1 MGKSQKKLQVGGL
14 GKYFPIF
21 ILPALAIY
29 LIFSILPFIFTFFY
43 SFTDYTDMNPV
54 NLHFTGLQNY
64 IKVLGTPLMMTAIKN
79 SVLYA
84 ILLTGFQVILGL
96 PLAVVLNKKLKTRN
110 LLRAAFFFP
119 AVFSSLII
127 GYLWNF
133 ILSSSDYGLI
143 NNLMHHLG
151 LGTINFFTADRALF
165 SVILTQVWQWTG
177 WAMVIFLANLQGI
190 SGELYEAAGIDGA
203 TGLKKFFYVTLPLMC
218 PSVKIVVVTGLIG
231 GMKVFDIIYSMTSG
245 GPGNATET
253 VMTVMMKKGIS
264 DGFYSTGSAFGVC
277 FFIIVMIIST
287 VVTKIMGKWSDA
299 VQ

>member
-1 MGKSQKKLQVGGL
+1 MVKSQKRLQVGGL
-14 GKYFPIF
+14 GKYFPVF

-29 LIFSILPFIFTFFY
+29 LIFSILPFVFTFFY

-133 ILSSSDYGLI
+133 IMSSSDYGLV

-277 FFIIVMIIST
+277 FFIIVMVIST
-287 VVTKIMGKWSDA
+287 AVTKIMGKWSDA